1 MIDYASKSSKQNLLD
16 LLRIQISADE
26 MVPDN
31 ILAELK
37 KCKPIQWKITNEGIR
52 LHYLIG
58 NEAEL
63 NPCILKNMY
72 PSKRNF
78 FRQYSKCITKYFR
91 NRISKKNQS
100 NWMLLWC
107 C

>member
-1 MIDYASKSSKQNLLD
+1 MKW
-16 LLRIQISADE
+16 
-26 MVPDN
+26 VPDN

-78 FRQYSKCITKYFR
+78 LGSIANALPSIFEIGLAKKPEQLDAIMVLLNDARQR
-91 NRISKKNQS
+91 
-100 NWMLLWC
+100 
-107 C
+107 